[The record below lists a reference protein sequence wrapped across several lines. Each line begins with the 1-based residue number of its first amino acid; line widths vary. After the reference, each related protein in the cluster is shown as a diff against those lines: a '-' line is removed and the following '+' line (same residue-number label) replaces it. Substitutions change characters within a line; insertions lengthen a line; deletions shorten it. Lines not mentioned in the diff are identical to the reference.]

1 MTREELKDMLVAYGE
16 FCVWFHEQMKKVK
29 DDNESRHKDP
39 ECMWLKARREE
50 LRDTILKEFESLQ

>member
-1 MTREELKDMLVAYGE
+1 MTKEELKDMLTAYGE
-16 FCVWFHEQMKKVK
+16 VCVRFHKQMKKVK

-39 ECMWLKARREE
+39 ECQRLKARRQE